1 MLELP
6 RINQC
11 MKRNVIFV
19 RADTTVGEAV
29 SLMVEKSVGTLPV
42 VDEAGVLIGVTTM
55 SDIIQLFLPD
65 FVSLL
70 SDIDFIKDYGTLK
83 SPPQALLDEI
93 ENLPV
98 AEIMEEPVAV
108 EESSSLMRALA
119 TLHKHNLADLP
130 VLRQGKLVGIASR
143 VDIGRAFLSDW
154 LPKKRVDQG
163 SA

>member
-1 MLELP
+1 MKELP
-6 RINQC
+6 KIHQC
-11 MKRNVIFV
+11 MKHKVIFV
-19 RADTTVGEAV
+19 RANTTVGEAV
-29 SLMVEKSVGTLPV
+29 SLMVEKHVGTLPV
-42 VDEAGVLIGVTTM
+42 VDEAGMLIGVTTM

-70 SDIDFIKDYGTLK
+70 SDIDFIKDYGILK
-83 SPPQALLDEI
+83 SPSQALLDEV

-130 VLRQGKLVGIASR
+130 VVSRGKLVGLASR
-143 VDIGRAFLSDW
+143 VDIGRSFLSDW
-154 LPKKRVDQG
+154 LPKENVDQG
-163 SA
+163 SV